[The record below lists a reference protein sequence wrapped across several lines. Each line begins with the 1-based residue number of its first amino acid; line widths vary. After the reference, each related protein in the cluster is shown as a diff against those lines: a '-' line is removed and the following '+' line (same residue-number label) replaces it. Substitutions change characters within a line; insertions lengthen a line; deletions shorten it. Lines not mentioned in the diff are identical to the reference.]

1 MDLRDGAFKML
12 LVWSGIRARGIYGG
26 VRGGSCEESTVGQRF
41 CGGGGRR
48 ERATCDDWR
57 RAREELARVR
67 CSQTVSN
74 SKATLKYRHGLRTI
88 LVGMFYY
95 DY

>member
-1 MDLRDGAFKML
+1 MARSRCCQCGAVL
-12 LVWSGIRARGIYGG
+12 EREASPAASAAAVARRAQRGSGSVAGAA
-26 VRGGSCEESTVGQRF
+26 GGSG
-41 CGGGGRR
+41 
-48 ERATCDDWR
+48 AACDDWR
-57 RAREELARVR
+57 CAREELARVR

-88 LVGMFYY
+88 LVGTFYY